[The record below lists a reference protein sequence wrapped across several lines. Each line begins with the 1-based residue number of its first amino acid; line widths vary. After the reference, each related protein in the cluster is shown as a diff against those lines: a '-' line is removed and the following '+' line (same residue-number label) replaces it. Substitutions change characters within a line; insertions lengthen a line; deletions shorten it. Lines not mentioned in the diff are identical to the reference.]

1 MEEESYLY
9 SLPLFA
15 VLWLIHL
22 EQEEQERRQGGGRS
36 FVGEVAALF
45 DVKADLPWSWSPGSR
60 STSCDNSSY
69 HI

>member
-1 MEEESYLY
+1 MEEESNLY

-15 VLWLIHL
+15 VLWIIYL

-36 FVGEVAALF
+36 FDGEVAALF
-45 DVKADLPWSWSPGSR
+45 DVKSVLPRRWSPGSR

-69 HI
+69 LV